1 MVEFFKTVDG
11 RITEVSEFTEGCWVN
26 MVHPSSDE
34 LEQIAQAAQVEEEF
48 VRAAL
53 DPEESSRVD
62 TEDEQLLMIVDI
74 PMVEKSSVE
83 DGGQMFT
90 TIPMGIVVAQNAVIT
105 VCLEDSIILRSI
117 AEGAVK
123 GVHTSLKTRFV
134 FQILL
139 RIAGRFLKNLRMIER
154 DFTRIEKRL
163 YDSLKNEELIQ
174 LLGLSKSLVYFSSS
188 LKGNEVT
195 MEKVLRGRVLK
206 LYEDDRDILEDALI
220 DLDFLGLHNVLA
232 LRGDKSQNEKFFMP
246 HPQGHSHAVD
256 LVRQIAA
263 MNRGEFVD
271 GEVEEC
277 HHSKFSIGVAGY
289 PEGHEE
295 SPSPEADI
303 AALKA
308 KIDAGAGYIV
318 TQLFYDNARFFD
330 FVRRCREAGI
340 AVPIIPGI
348 KPLSTLRHLTLLP
361 QTFGCR
367 IPEELEREVLRHRED
382 PKAIREVGTEWA
394 VAQSRELKQAGVPV
408 LHYYP
413 MGKADNIIKIAKAIF

>member
-1 MVEFFKTVDG
+1 MVEFFKTIDG
-11 RITEVSEFTEGCWVN
+11 RITEINEFSEGCWVN

-34 LEQIAQAAQVEEEF
+34 LAQIAKAAEVEEEF

-83 DGGQMFT
+83 DGGQLFS
-90 TIPMGIVVAQNAVIT
+90 TIPMGIVVAKSAVIT

-123 GVHTSLKTRFV
+123 GVHTALRTRFV

-139 RIAGRFLKNLRMIER
+139 RFLKNLRMIER
-154 DFTRIEKRL
+154 DFMRIEKRL

-220 DLDFLGLHNVLA
+220 
-232 LRGDKSQNEKFFMP
+232 E
-246 HPQGHSHAVD
+246 
-256 LVRQIAA
+256 VRQAIEMANIYSNIMA
-263 MNRGEFVD
+263 GTMDAYASVVSNNLNIIMKVLTILTIIMTIPNIVFGFFGMNIGE
-271 GEVEEC
+271 G
-277 HHSKFSIGVAGY
+277 
-289 PEGHEE
+289 
-295 SPSPEADI
+295 
-303 AALKA
+303 
-308 KIDAGAGYIV
+308 
-318 TQLFYDNARFFD
+318 N
-330 FVRRCREAGI
+330 
-340 AVPIIPGI
+340 IPGDWVWWM
-348 KPLSTLRHLTLLP
+348 PLAITVI
-361 QTFGCR
+361 GCFF
-367 IPEELEREVLRHRED
+367 
-382 PKAIREVGTEWA
+382 AWYM
-394 VAQSRELKQAGVPV
+394 LKKKN
-408 LHYYP
+408 L
-413 MGKADNIIKIAKAIF
+413 D

>member
-195 MEKVLRGRVLK
+195 MEKVLRGRVRPRHSGGRA
-206 LYEDDRDILEDALI
+206 DR
-220 DLDFLGLHNVLA
+220 GP
-232 LRGDKSQNEKFFMP
+232 S
-246 HPQGHSHAVD
+246 GH
-256 LVRQIAA
+256 R
-263 MNRGEFVD
+263 D
-271 GEVEEC
+271 GEYLFQHYGGHDGCLCFRCFQQSEY
-277 HHSKFSIGVAGY
+277 HH
-289 PEGHEE
+289 EG
-295 SPSPEADI
+295 
-303 AALKA
+303 
-308 KIDAGAGYIV
+308 
-318 TQLFYDNARFFD
+318 FD
-330 FVRRCREAGI
+330 HPDHHHDDSEYRVR
-340 AVPIIPGI
+340 
-348 KPLSTLRHLTLLP
+348 LLRYEY
-361 QTFGCR
+361 R
-367 IPEELEREVLRHRED
+367 
-382 PKAIREVGTEWA
+382 
-394 VAQSRELKQAGVPV
+394 
-408 LHYYP
+408 
-413 MGKADNIIKIAKAIF
+413 

>member
-163 YDSLKNEELIQ
+163 YESLKNEELIQ
-174 LLGLSKSLVYFSSS
+174 LLGLSKSLVTSRRPSRATRLRWKRCCAAACSSC
-188 LKGNEVT
+188 T
-195 MEKVLRGRVLK
+195 RTT
-206 LYEDDRDILEDALI
+206 A
-220 DLDFLGLHNVLA
+220 
-232 LRGDKSQNEKFFMP
+232 
-246 HPQGHSHAVD
+246 
-256 LVRQIAA
+256 
-263 MNRGEFVD
+263 
-271 GEVEEC
+271 
-277 HHSKFSIGVAGY
+277 
-289 PEGHEE
+289 
-295 SPSPEADI
+295 
-303 AALKA
+303 
-308 KIDAGAGYIV
+308 
-318 TQLFYDNARFFD
+318 
-330 FVRRCREAGI
+330 
-340 AVPIIPGI
+340 
-348 KPLSTLRHLTLLP
+348 
-361 QTFGCR
+361 TFWR
-367 IPEELEREVLRHRED
+367 MR
-382 PKAIREVGTEWA
+382 
-394 VAQSRELKQAGVPV
+394 
-408 LHYYP
+408 
-413 MGKADNIIKIAKAIF
+413 

>member
-220 DLDFLGLHNVLA
+220 DLDFLGIDNVLA
-232 LRGDKSQNEKFFMP
+232 LRGGHDGCLCFRCFQQSEYHHEGFD
-246 HPQGHSHAVD
+246 HPDHHHDDSEYC
-256 LVRQIAA
+256 VR
-263 MNRGEFVD
+263 
-271 GEVEEC
+271 
-277 HHSKFSIGVAGY
+277 
-289 PEGHEE
+289 
-295 SPSPEADI
+295 
-303 AALKA
+303 L
-308 KIDAGAGYIV
+308 
-318 TQLFYDNARFFD
+318 
-330 FVRRCREAGI
+330 
-340 AVPIIPGI
+340 
-348 KPLSTLRHLTLLP
+348 LRYEY
-361 QTFGCR
+361 R
-367 IPEELEREVLRHRED
+367 
-382 PKAIREVGTEWA
+382 
-394 VAQSRELKQAGVPV
+394 
-408 LHYYP
+408 
-413 MGKADNIIKIAKAIF
+413 

>member
-220 DLDFLGLHNVLA
+220 
-232 LRGDKSQNEKFFMP
+232 E
-246 HPQGHSHAVD
+246 
-256 LVRQIAA
+256 VRQAIEMANIYSNI
-263 MNRGEFVD
+263 M
-271 GEVEEC
+271 
-277 HHSKFSIGVAGY
+277 AGTM
-289 PEGHEE
+289 
-295 SPSPEADI
+295 
-303 AALKA
+303 
-308 KIDAGAGYIV
+308 DAYASV
-318 TQLFYDNARFFD
+318 VSNNL
-330 FVRRCREAGI
+330 
-340 AVPIIPGI
+340 
-348 KPLSTLRHLTLLP
+348 
-361 QTFGCR
+361 
-367 IPEELEREVLRHRED
+367 
-382 PKAIREVGTEWA
+382 
-394 VAQSRELKQAGVPV
+394 
-408 LHYYP
+408 
-413 MGKADNIIKIAKAIF
+413 NIIKSASQQTIKTMHHITFGINRIKVQCFNLRTILILNVLSKNLHRIVGKQHRNILRNQLGNPLFIWH